1 MQTYHTLVRTTYIHT
16 HTHTHAYHASLN
28 NSVDNITLRR
38 VHECMCEV
46 KPLVCDSL
54 ILKLRADIIL
64 GKRCDGLQKLNIAI
78 SKKPKR
84 SRYRLQILNHTLDYS
99 PPKQSHTSGHNYS
112 RFATCSSNLFGISIT
127 QILKCTNSIQ
137 NYFIFHTCI
146 IRAQIYHEST
156 LIRNFKFGDSHSSL
170 SFYTS

>member
-16 HTHTHAYHASLN
+16 HIYHAYHASLN

-84 SRYRLQILNHTLDYS
+84 SRYRLQILNHALDYS

-127 QILKCTNSIQ
+127 QILKYTNSIL
-137 NYFIFHTCI
+137 NYCIF
-146 IRAQIYHEST
+146 QYMYHP
-156 LIRNFKFGDSHSSL
+156 
-170 SFYTS
+170 YTYIMKVHC